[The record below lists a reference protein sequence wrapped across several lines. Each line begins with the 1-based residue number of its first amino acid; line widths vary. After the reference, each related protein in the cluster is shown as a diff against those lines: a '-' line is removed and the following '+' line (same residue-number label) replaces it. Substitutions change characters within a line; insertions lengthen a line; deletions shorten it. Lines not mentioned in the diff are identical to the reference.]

1 MVAERKDEVQGR
13 REGEQA
19 SFLCEV
25 DRLSDL
31 MGQISKSK
39 MSEPRRSLN
48 WVGSVGR
55 AQRGVRGAGWCKE
68 EGSLGSVSGVCVG
81 WGA

>member
-13 REGEQA
+13 REGEQP

-25 DRLSDL
+25 DGLRDF
-31 MGQISKSK
+31 M
-39 MSEPRRSLN
+39 R
-48 WVGSVGR
+48 SVG
-55 AQRGVRGAGWCKE
+55 
-68 EGSLGSVSGVCVG
+68 GVCVG